1 MDECAIDTTKH
12 KKILCSKEDTARLFQ
27 ITPEGDGKMNV
38 HISIALTTRADGKF
52 DKLNYMM

>member
-1 MDECAIDTTKH
+1 MDECAIDTTKR
-12 KKILCSKEDTARLFQ
+12 KKKLCSKEDTARLFQ